1 MNKQNANNEQDDM
14 PMGGIILTLMPMVW
28 LFWFLIE
35 RGLCWNALS
44 FMPLGLYG
52 IVTGLIRLY

>member
-1 MNKQNANNEQDDM
+1 MKMNKQMQNNEDDDM

-35 RGLCWNALS
+35 RGL
-44 FMPLGLYG
+44 
-52 IVTGLIRLY
+52 R